1 MKLERLELEG
11 WRNYDR
17 LSVDFHPQRNVIC
30 GENAHQIIRDALVQG
45 DSVQI
50 RGFGTFGVKI
60 HKGRNS
66 LDISTGEKRVSN
78 DCRVPMFKASD
89 SLKGAVRASE
99 SADE

>member
-1 MKLERLELEG
+1 MVKNDIVSALCEKGYYKDQASEV
-11 WRNYDR
+11 
-17 LSVDFHPQRNVIC
+17 VDDVF
-30 GENAHQIIRDALVQG
+30 QIIRDALVQG

-50 RGFGTFGVKI
+50 RGSGTFGVKI

>member
-1 MKLERLELEG
+1 MVKNDIVSALCEKGYYKDQASEV
-11 WRNYDR
+11 
-17 LSVDFHPQRNVIC
+17 VDDVF
-30 GENAHQIIRDALVQG
+30 QIIRDALVQG

>member
-1 MKLERLELEG
+1 MVKNDIVSALCEKGYYKDQASEV
-11 WRNYDR
+11 
-17 LSVDFHPQRNVIC
+17 VDDVF
-30 GENAHQIIRDALVQG
+30 QIIRDALVQG

-78 DCRVPMFKASD
+78 DCWVPMFKASD

>member
-1 MKLERLELEG
+1 MVKNDIVSALCEKG
-11 WRNYDR
+11 DYKDQA
-17 LSVDFHPQRNVIC
+17 SAVVDDVF
-30 GENAHQIIRDALVQG
+30 QIIRDALVQG
-45 DSVQI
+45 ESVQI

>member
-1 MKLERLELEG
+1 MVKNDIVSALCEKGYYKDQASEV
-11 WRNYDR
+11 
-17 LSVDFHPQRNVIC
+17 VDDVF
-30 GENAHQIIRDALVQG
+30 QIIRDALVQG

-60 HKGRNS
+60 YKGRNS

>member
-1 MKLERLELEG
+1 MVKNDIVSALCEKGYYKDQASEV
-11 WRNYDR
+11 
-17 LSVDFHPQRNVIC
+17 VDDVF
-30 GENAHQIIRDALVQG
+30 QIIRDALVQG

-89 SLKGAVRASE
+89 SLKGAVQASE

>member
-1 MKLERLELEG
+1 MVKNDIVSALCEKGYLKYQASEV
-11 WRNYDR
+11 
-17 LSVDFHPQRNVIC
+17 VDDVF
-30 GENAHQIIRDALVQG
+30 QIIRDTLAQG
-45 DSVQI
+45 EAVQI

-78 DCRVPMFKASD
+78 DCRMPMFKASD

>member
-1 MKLERLELEG
+1 MVKNDIVSALCEKGYYKDQASEV
-11 WRNYDR
+11 
-17 LSVDFHPQRNVIC
+17 VDDVF
-30 GENAHQIIRDALVQG
+30 QIISDALVQG

>member
-1 MKLERLELEG
+1 MVKNDIVSALCEKGYLKYQAGEV
-11 WRNYDR
+11 
-17 LSVDFHPQRNVIC
+17 VDDVF
-30 GENAHQIIRDALVQG
+30 QIIRDALAQG
-45 DSVQI
+45 ESVKI

-66 LDISTGEKRVSN
+66 LDISTGKRRVSN

-89 SLKGAVRASE
+89 RLKEAIRDGM

>member
-1 MKLERLELEG
+1 MVKNDIVSALCEKGYYKDQASE
-11 WRNYDR
+11 
-17 LSVDFHPQRNVIC
+17 V
-30 GENAHQIIRDALVQG
+30 RDALVQG